1 MICTKIINDSLLGD
15 IAEIT
20 IKNNKGAYVTF
31 FSLGATIKSIVV
43 PDKNGKLTEPDM
55 LGLQISAKIEAAYLE
70 KNKHVPPDQLI
81 NVQRRIVLDAIDRLW
96 MEHLYR
102 MDQIRSSIYL
112 RVYAQKDPLIE
123 YKNEAFKAFEE
134 LMNNLQQSVT
144 KSLFA
149 NYFPTPD
156 DIADIINS
164 LPEELRAQLTDFEL
178 VTAPDGTL
186 ALKASRQ
193 TQGA

>member
-1 MICTKIINDSLLGD
+1 
-15 IAEIT
+15 
-20 IKNNKGAYVTF
+20 
-31 FSLGATIKSIVV
+31 
-43 PDKNGKLTEPDM
+43 
-55 LGLQISAKIEAAYLE
+55 
-70 KNKHVPPDQLI
+70 
-81 NVQRRIVLDAIDRLW
+81 
-96 MEHLYR
+96 
-102 MDQIRSSIYL
+102 
-112 RVYAQKDPLIE
+112 AQKDPLIE

-134 LMNNLQQSVT
+134 LMLNLQQSVA

-156 DIADIINS
+156 DIVGIINS

-193 TQGA
+193 TQGV